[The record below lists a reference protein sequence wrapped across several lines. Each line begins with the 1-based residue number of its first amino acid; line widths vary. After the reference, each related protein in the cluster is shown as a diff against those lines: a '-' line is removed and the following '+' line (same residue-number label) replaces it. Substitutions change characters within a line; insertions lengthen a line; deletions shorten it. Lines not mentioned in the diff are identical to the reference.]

1 MTARI
6 RILSAVLVGSLL
18 PNMFRLV
25 NVADH
30 HARLTA
36 LRLFEI
42 AYRLYSFPV

>member
-6 RILSAVLVGSLL
+6 RILSAALAGAVLL
-18 PNMFRLV
+18 NIFRLA
-25 NVADH
+25 NVAEH
-30 HARLTA
+30 YAQLTA